1 MLSKSPRRI
10 CFVAKIAVHV
20 VDREGP
26 RDVGA
31 SLGLE
36 EEETESHEVKHIL
49 DVTFPNVDSKIR
61 WAMAFMPTKNTHIR
75 AVARLV
81 PF

>member
-10 CFVAKIAVHV
+10 CFVAKIAVQV

-36 EEETESHEVKHIL
+36 EEETESHGVKHIMY
-49 DVTFPNVDSKIR
+49 VTFSDVDCKIR
-61 WAMAFMPTKNTHIR
+61 WAMAFMPAKSTDVR